1 GLLVTDPDTN
11 ELLIR
16 RLKELG
22 RHLRT
27 AAYDHSYPHCW
38 RCRSKLIYLARDSW
52 FVRTSA
58 ARNRML
64 ELNAG
69 INWHPPEVGTG
80 RFGEWLGN
88 NVDWALSR
96 DRYWGTPLPIWIND
110 RDPDDLVVI
119 GSLEQL

>member
-1 GLLVTDPDTN
+1 T
-11 ELLIR
+11 E
-16 RLKELG
+16 
-22 RHLRT
+22 
-27 AAYDHSYPHCW
+27 AYDHSYPHCW

-119 GSLEQL
+119 GSLEQLHQLSGYQPDGDL